1 MRVIEILEA
10 LKSLETLGRAGDH
23 GGVGVYIHNV
33 IHFAGELVVYQIG
46 PGLQSPLKGKCSVM
60 YRDFK
65 TGGR

>member
-33 IHFAGELVVYQIG
+33 IHFTGELVVYQIG
-46 PGLQSPLKGKCSVM
+46 PGL
-60 YRDFK
+60 
-65 TGGR
+65 